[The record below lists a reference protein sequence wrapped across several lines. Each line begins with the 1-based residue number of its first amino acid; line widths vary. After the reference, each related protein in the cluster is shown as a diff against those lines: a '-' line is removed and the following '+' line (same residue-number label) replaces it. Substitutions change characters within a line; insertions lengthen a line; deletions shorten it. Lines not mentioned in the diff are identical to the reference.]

1 MMREQGMNGIDA
13 PLDDLLDLVELGQRL
28 QRARTG
34 SQLSLDDVAQRLHL
48 PLATVADLEAGRSER
63 IGTAVYLKGFLRSY
77 LKMVKLPE
85 EWAEQAI
92 AASTAVA
99 VPAIMPAAGAV
110 ARRVSWL
117 ERYKWAASY
126 VVGTALALTAVHW
139 LVSNTP
145 QLGFPETA
153 KTGTVALETP
163 EPVPDSQAATTSLV
177 ESAPDSGSV
186 AAVGPLLNESAP
198 VAEELPVMASL
209 NPFRVAGDSGT
220 AKPVVEDSVLSLSFT
235 QDSWIEVRDQA
246 GKRLAYQVIRS
257 GEKRSFSEGAPF
269 SVLIGNARGVSA
281 DIAGKDVDLE
291 VFTRGNVAR
300 FAVAQGDGEWSP
312 VAAE

>member
-1 MMREQGMNGIDA
+1 MMREQGMNGIDT
-13 PLDDLLDLVELGQRL
+13 PLDGLLDLVELGQRL
-28 QRARTG
+28 QRARTA
-34 SQLSLDDVAQRLHL
+34 SLLSLDDIAQRLHL

-77 LKMVKLPE
+77 LKLVKLPE

-145 QLGFPETA
+145 QLGFPEAA

-163 EPVPDSQAATTSLV
+163 EPTLDAQASATSPV
-177 ESAPDSGSV
+177 ESAADFGS
-186 AAVGPLLNESAP
+186 VGPLRNEGVPPSD
-198 VAEELPVMASL
+198 ELPVMASL
-209 NPFRVAGDSGT
+209 NPFRVAGDN
-220 AKPVVEDSVLSLSFT
+220 VVATPAVGASVLSLSFS

-281 DIAGKDVDLE
+281 DVAGKDVDLE
-291 VFTRGNVAR
+291 AFTRGNVAR
-300 FAVAQGDGEWSP
+300 FAVAEGDGEWSP